1 MFIIQELLYLCLR
14 ASSIMLIPHLLSS
27 SSMQAEG
34 EGNRSINHN
43 HRIYLPTSS
52 QVHATINQ
60 KTEYNSYHDKI

>member
-1 MFIIQELLYLCLR
+1 
-14 ASSIMLIPHLLSS
+14 MLIPHLLSS